1 MKEGKR
7 KKERKKEQL
16 KIKLY
21 IRSINI
27 YLQKLR
33 KNLSQGIIRGN

>member
-21 IRSINI
+21 LRSINI
-27 YLQKLR
+27 YLKKLR
-33 KNLSQGIIRGN
+33 KNLNQGIIRGN